1 MTGPGLDWHQ
11 FSALR
16 PDLADAGKQLLYQY
30 GVGLAFL
37 GTVRADGGPRLHPF
51 CPVIDDGLYAFIVP
65 SPKRDD
71 LHRDGRYALHSFPAD
86 ENEDAFMIA
95 GTVSLTEDGAV
106 RDRLEAR
113 YRRERSQ
120 SATIAMD
127 DQDLFEFLIERC
139 LLTRTTGHGDSS
151 PRHVVWT
158 AP

>member
-1 MTGPGLDWHQ
+1 MRDPGLNWRE
-11 FSALR
+11 FSAVR
-16 PDLADAGKQLLYQY
+16 PELAEAGRQLLYQY

-37 GTVRADGGPRLHPF
+37 GTVRADSGPRLHPF

-86 ENEDAFMIA
+86 ENEDAFTIA
-95 GTVSLTEDGAV
+95 GTVRLTEDAAA
-106 RDRLEAR
+106 RDRLEDR
-113 YRRERSQ
+113 YRGERSQ
-120 SATIAMD
+120 PASTPMD

-139 LLTRTTGHGDSS
+139 LLTRTTGHGDVS